1 MACVPAARR
10 LVLTDDPLEA
20 IANNDRHRSSRGSV
34 DPPPPELWTADDL
47 AACNPGPYKFR
58 APTFAP
64 RPWPMSTRVSQAD
77 YDRRFAAEFGIIH
90 SILPIPNVCV
100 AGGAA
105 ALPFAE
111 AYMRA
116 GDVDIFI
123 WGISDCTLL
132 WKKVD
137 EVARKIRTA
146 FMGAGG
152 GGAVTIAE
160 RLTPGLVTFTVRY
173 GPRDGRPATTHKVQ
187 IILRAFIDIPNI
199 LYGFDVPSCCVAY
212 DGAVAVMTYLAAWSH
227 AWRANIVNP
236 NYRSLTYEARLEKY
250 HNRGYALVLP
260 NLRPGALEKGT
271 PLQLPHLTLV
281 PTAVRG
287 PFAVGTIGLPAGTPA
302 ASSDYD
308 PIGARAWSARST
320 VGWAPARINI
330 QELASGRGLYTVM
343 GITEN
348 NPRRQG
354 QSDPATSGIPY
365 ASYVNAEPGLH
376 EIIPRSELA
385 RVVDQSMR
393 SVVNRRGVVNN
404 VVLRNL
410 FGLSVAELSGFT
422 SAVALAAAQNP
433 GRRIDMSPSLARFR
447 NALFTAYEAAPSTI
461 DWWIVVEPS
470 RQHTASRDPRIEAP
484 AVWYGDAYVG
494 EAKPPTNEDY
504 IEALLGLVEGRQPVA
519 NDHSVFD
526 GTCPLCFEPL
536 VRGTINSVILPC
548 GHIFHWS
555 EISGGCSGLH
565 TWSTE
570 HHNCPTC
577 RRPFAGGETAA
588 PPRQEEAV
596 LINIVSWDGA
606 VPTGAAPP
614 GASVAW

>member
-1 MACVPAARR
+1 MACAPAARR

-64 RPWPMSTRVSQAD
+64 RPWPMSTPVGQAD
-77 YDRRFAAEFGIIH
+77 YDRRFAAEFATIK

-111 AYMRA
+111 SYMKA

-123 WGISDCTLL
+123 WGVSDRTLL

-137 EVARKIRTA
+137 EVACKIRTA
-146 FMGAGG
+146 FMSAGG
-152 GGAVTIAE
+152 GVAATIAE
-160 RLTPGLVTFTVRY
+160 TMAPGLVTFAIRY
-173 GPRDGRPATTHKVQ
+173 GPSGGRPAVKHKVQ

-212 DGAVAVMTYLAAWSH
+212 DGVSAVMTYLAAWSH

-236 NYRSLTYEARLEKY
+236 NYRSLTYEVRLEKY
-250 HNRGYALVLP
+250 HVRGYALVLP

-281 PTAVRG
+281 PTVVRG
-287 PFAVGTIGLPAGTPA
+287 QFAVGIISLPAGAPES
-302 ASSDYD
+302 SSDYD
-308 PIGARAWSARST
+308 PMGARAWSVRSA
-320 VGWAPARINI
+320 VDWAPARINI
-330 QELASGRGLYTVM
+330 QELASGRGRYIVM
-343 GITEN
+343 GLAEN
-348 NPRRQG
+348 NPRRQW

-376 EIIPRSELA
+376 DLIPRPVFT
-385 RVVDQSMR
+385 RIVDQSTR
-393 SVVNRRGVVNN
+393 SVVTRRGVVNN

-422 SAVALAAAQNP
+422 SAVALAREQNP
-433 GRRIDMSPSLARFR
+433 GRRIDMSPSLTRFR
-447 NALFTAYEAAPSTI
+447 DALFAAYEEAPTAI
-461 DWWIVVEPS
+461 DWWIIVEPS
-470 RQHTASRDPRIEAP
+470 RQHTASRNPRAADP
-484 AVWYGDAYVG
+484 AVWYGDAYV
-494 EAKPPTNEDY
+494 ADVKPPSNEDY
-504 IEALLGLVEGRQPVA
+504 IEALLGMVEGRQPVA

-555 EISGGCSGLH
+555 EAPGGCSGLH
-565 TWSTE
+565 SWSVE
-570 HHNCPTC
+570 HHSCPTC
-577 RRPFAGGETAA
+577 RRPFTGGEATSA
-588 PPRQEEAV
+588 RLEETV

-606 VPTGAAPP
+606 VPAAAAAAAPQR
-614 GASVAW
+614 AW